1 MKTSG
6 PGKIDFSTLLV
17 TTSGGALVLPVP
29 KNVSA
34 SLGSRGRVEVKGTL
48 NGKPLRA
55 NALPDGKGG
64 HNITIERQML
74 DVLGVRAGDRVKVA
88 LDLIA
93 EQEIVEPPAD
103 FLKVLGQNVQAK
115 PAWEKF
121 PPSHRK
127 AYIDW
132 IEQAQK
138 PEVRA
143 RRIQEAVQRIALGKQ
158 SWA

>member
-1 MKTSG
+1 MSG
-6 PGKIDFSTLLV
+6 PGKIEFSTLLMS
-17 TTSGGALVLPVP
+17 TSGSALALPVP
-29 KNVSA
+29 RNVSA

-64 HNITIERQML
+64 HTIAIEKQMQ

-88 LDLIA
+88 LDIIA
-93 EQEIVEPPAD
+93 EQQVIEGPPD
-103 FLKVLGQNVQAK
+103 FLKALGHNVQAK

-121 PPSHRK
+121 PPSQRK

-132 IEQAQK
+132 IEQANK
-138 PEVRA
+138 PETRA